1 MNWTPM
7 KIAKSGHKKVR
18 LLNEKIIKEKLM
30 KKAYNYMV
38 WLKKEQKNLRIKLET
53 LKNYIEC
60 EKLLNIN
67 K

>member
-1 MNWTPM
+1 M

-60 EKLLNIN
+60 ENLLNIN

>member
-1 MNWTPM
+1 M

-38 WLKKEQKNLRIKLET
+38 WLKKKKKNLRIKLET

-60 EKLLNIN
+60 ENLLNIN

>member
-1 MNWTPM
+1 M
-7 KIAKSGHKKVR
+7 KITKSGHKKVR

-60 EKLLNIN
+60 ENLLNIN